1 MELDNRFRGSY
12 TLVGDDVLAGI
23 VAFGSAVPQE
33 KLVQESLGMLDVFS
47 KPRTVYRS
55 ANTYV

>member
-1 MELDNRFRGSY
+1 M
-12 TLVGDDVLAGI
+12 LAGI